1 MVGMMS
7 RQRELLKKFKESE
20 KFSNHV
26 GLRKSNIYFKISMY
40 RFSSEFKEGLIYMS
54 EMDRFTSFCTI
65 FVQEDNCNFC

>member
-20 KFSNHV
+20 KFFNHV

-40 RFSSEFKEGLIYMS
+40 RFSSES